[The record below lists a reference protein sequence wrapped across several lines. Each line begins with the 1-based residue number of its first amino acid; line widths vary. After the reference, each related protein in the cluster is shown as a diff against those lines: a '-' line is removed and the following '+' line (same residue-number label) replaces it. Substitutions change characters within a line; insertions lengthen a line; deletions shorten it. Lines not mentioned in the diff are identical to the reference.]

1 VVPCDP
7 RAKHTRT
14 SCTVERD
21 RAGAE
26 SFGYDGWMKLGQ
38 TRAAAIYVTVCQPR
52 GETVKQNH
60 DGNQSMR
67 AVVQRVSEARVTVAG
82 RTVGEIGGG
91 LCALVAVTREDDASD
106 VAWMAAK
113 LTGLRV
119 FRNGEKHFDLSVA
132 ETGGGILL
140 VSNFTVAADTK
151 KGRRPSLDAAATP
164 EQARELFE
172 ALVTAVKA
180 DGVPVATGEF
190 GGDMRVALVNDGPA
204 TFILDSRG

>member
-1 VVPCDP
+1 
-7 RAKHTRT
+7 
-14 SCTVERD
+14 
-21 RAGAE
+21 
-26 SFGYDGWMKLGQ
+26 MQ
-38 TRAAAIYVTVCQPR
+38 
-52 GETVKQNH
+52 
-60 DGNQSMR
+60 

-82 RTVGEIGGG
+82 RTVGEITGG
-91 LCALVAVTREDDASD
+91 LCALVAVRREDDAAD

-113 LTGLRV
+113 LIGLRI
-119 FRNGEKHFDLSVA
+119 FRNGDKHFDRSVA

-151 KGRRPSLDAAATP
+151 KGRRPSLDYAAAP
-164 EQARELFE
+164 EQARELFD

-180 DGVPVATGEF
+180 AGVPVATGEF

>member
-1 VVPCDP
+1 MD
-7 RAKHTRT
+7 K
-14 SCTVERD
+14 TVKK
-21 RAGAE
+21 GT
-26 SFGYDGWMKLGQ
+26 KL
-38 TRAAAIYVTVCQPR
+38 AAAICDVVCQPH
-52 GETVKQNH
+52 GETVKENH
-60 DGNQSMR
+60 DGNKAMK

-82 RTVGEIGGG
+82 RTVGEIAGG
-91 LCALVAVTREDDASD
+91 LCALVAVTREDTAED

-151 KGRRPSLDAAATP
+151 KGRRPSLDYAAAP
-164 EQARELFE
+164 ERARELFD
-172 ALVTAVKA
+172 AFVAAVRA
-180 DGVPVATGEF
+180 ANIPVATGDF